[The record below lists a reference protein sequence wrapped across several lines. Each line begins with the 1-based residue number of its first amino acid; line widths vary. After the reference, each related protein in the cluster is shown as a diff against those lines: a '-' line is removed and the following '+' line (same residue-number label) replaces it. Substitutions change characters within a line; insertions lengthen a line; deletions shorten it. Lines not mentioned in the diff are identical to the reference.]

1 MECLFFQKNSLQ
13 VFLLKYNCYEI
24 VIDQAILYK
33 MIGSCVLAAPQMSV
47 TFATVVGL
55 NGGTFEDM
63 KKKIKQD
70 IPATW
75 LAGNVF
81 WIPIN
86 LIQYRFTPLYYRAT
100 VGSVCGGMLIDS
112 MIHVQQYGI
121 SIQQNN
127 QQNLF
132 KMMSRK
138 NCFQQTK
145 LHSGQKQR

>member
-1 MECLFFQKNSLQ
+1 
-13 VFLLKYNCYEI
+13 
-24 VIDQAILYK
+24 

-55 NGGTFEDM
+55 NGGTFEGM

-112 MIHVQQYGI
+112 MIHV
-121 SIQQNN
+121 
-127 QQNLF
+127 
-132 KMMSRK
+132 
-138 NCFQQTK
+138 
-145 LHSGQKQR
+145 

>member
-1 MECLFFQKNSLQ
+1 
-13 VFLLKYNCYEI
+13 
-24 VIDQAILYK
+24 
-33 MIGSCVLAAPQMSV
+33 MIGSCVLAAPQMSI

-112 MIHVQQYGI
+112 MIHV
-121 SIQQNN
+121 
-127 QQNLF
+127 
-132 KMMSRK
+132 
-138 NCFQQTK
+138 
-145 LHSGQKQR
+145 